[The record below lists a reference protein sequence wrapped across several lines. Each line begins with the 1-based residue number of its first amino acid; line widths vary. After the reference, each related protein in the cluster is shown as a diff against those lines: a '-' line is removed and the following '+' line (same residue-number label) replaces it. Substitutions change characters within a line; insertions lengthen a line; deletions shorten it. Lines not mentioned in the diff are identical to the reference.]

1 MNLLHAPQ
9 PSISG
14 DYHLAPPVCLS
25 AADARWVEL
34 HRALISA
41 GVPPQPGDRTAVH
54 TLARQLD
61 NATIAAI
68 VTWIDSAASCT
79 HQPPVPSL

>member
-14 DYHLAPPVCLS
+14 DYYLAPPACLS

-54 TLARQLD
+54 TLARTLD
-61 NATIAAI
+61 NATIASI
-68 VTWIDSAASCT
+68 VTWIDSAAT
-79 HQPPVPSL
+79 HTHRPSTPQF